1 LNIHPLE
8 SKKMTA
14 GYIKVDRDIWTDP
27 SFAEEA
33 FCERMAWLWLMS
45 EAAWQ
50 TRERRIGSQL
60 YILQRGQL
68 VASTRFIA
76 EKWMWSHP
84 TVRRFLLRLQEE
96 KKILWDHEA
105 AIGVI
110 TICNYDIIQNF
121 RGFDEPAMKQPCSRD
136 VPNQKKE
143 KKKPVGTGPTAGR
156 PKPVIEATNNAR
168 SSSDTV
174 SAAAGFREQLLAEM
188 RCTPSGEV
196 RPGGKRIGTSDDM
209 MIVDEWINVLHLSEE
224 HILGVVRSVM
234 GTKADGKP
242 PNSFRYFSEAMG
254 RFATKLHGRAKKP
267 SLATS
272 QQQVSREAKV
282 RRVPNGPK
290 PAAQEEK
297 NDASEKPA
305 TAKAVDEI
313 LKDVGFKLGRRSSSA
328 QHSNVESDEKAEAS
342 LTEAK
347 SPNRLEVL
355 PRDHP
360 ERIALENARNRSS
373 LVQQARA
380 DADRISEVAQLAHD
394 LQPAAKKRQLNASKK

>member
-1 LNIHPLE
+1 
-8 SKKMTA
+8 MTA

-96 KKILWDHEA
+96 KKILWEHEA

-110 TICNYDIIQNF
+110 TICNYDILQSS
-121 RGFDEPAMKQPCSRD
+121 RGFDEPAMKQLCSTD

-156 PKPVIEATNNAR
+156 LKRVTEATNNAQ
-168 SSSDTV
+168 SSSDTA
-174 SAAAGFREQLLAEM
+174 SAASGFRERLLAEM

-196 RPGGKRIGTSDDM
+196 RPGGKRIGNSDDM
-209 MIVDEWINVLHLSEE
+209 MVVEEWINDLHLSEE
-224 HILGVVRSVM
+224 QILGVVRSVM
-234 GTKADGKP
+234 RTKTDGKP
-242 PNSFRYFSEAMG
+242 PNSFRYFSEAME
-254 RFATKLHGRAKKP
+254 RFATKLHGKAKKP
-267 SLATS
+267 CLATS

-282 RRVPNGPK
+282 RRVPNGAK
-290 PAAQEEK
+290 PEAQEE
-297 NDASEKPA
+297 NNASEKLA

-313 LKDVGFKLGRRSSSA
+313 MKDIGFKLGPRNSLA
-328 QHSNVESDEKAEAS
+328 QHSKVENDGKAEAS
-342 LTEAK
+342 PTEAK

-380 DADRISEVAQLAHD
+380 DADRISEVEQLAHD
-394 LQPAAKKRQLNASKK
+394 LHPAAEKRQSNASKM

>member
-1 LNIHPLE
+1 
-8 SKKMTA
+8 MTA

-27 SFAEEA
+27 SFAEEP

-50 TRERRIGSQL
+50 PRERRIGSKS
-60 YILQRGQL
+60 YALQRGQL
-68 VASTRFIA
+68 VASLRFIA
-76 EKWMWSHP
+76 EKWMWPHA
-84 TVRRFLLRLQEE
+84 TVRRYLLRLQDEE
-96 KKILWDHEA
+96 KLLWETDTP
-105 AIGVI
+105 IGII
-110 TICNYDIIQNF
+110 TICKYDDIQ
-121 RGFDEPAMKQPCSRD
+121 GFGSVGDTAMKQLRSTND
-136 VPNQKKE
+136 TNQKKE

-156 PKPVIEATNNAR
+156 PKPVTEATNNAR

-174 SAAAGFREQLLAEM
+174 SAAASFREQLLAEM

-224 HILGVVRSVM
+224 QILGVVRSVM
-234 GTKADGKP
+234 GTKTDGKP

-254 RFATKLHGRAKKP
+254 RLATKLHGRAKKP

-282 RRVPNGPK
+282 RRVPKGPK

-342 LTEAK
+342 PTEAK

-380 DADRISEVAQLAHD
+380 DADRISEVAQLSHGM
-394 LQPAAKKRQLNASKK
+394 QPAAKKRQLNASKK